1 MELLGI
7 KNIDLKIKD
16 SMNELKRNL
25 DIHEET
31 IHELENIP
39 EEITQDVA
47 YIKRIGK
54 FEREIKKHGE
64 QNEKR

>member
-1 MELLGI
+1 MKNKRNHVELLGI
-7 KNIDLKIKD
+7 KNINLKIKD

-39 EEITQDVA
+39 EEIT
-47 YIKRIGK
+47 
-54 FEREIKKHGE
+54 
-64 QNEKR
+64 